1 MNFHAIISSVS
12 KPCLLTQHIFSFV
25 CKVSSNYSDYE
36 KECYI
41 LLGGSYFTVCEGF
54 DGVRIKSLEMTK
66 SGAHNGRRK
75 EIKCLVRL
83 SKWETH
89 GWVFLSQKHRIIK
102 MLYLYS
108 DFVFQVWKEKRD
120 DVMGNCRSLPWE
132 KSLSS
137 MLRCLGKTAHIN
149 IIQENNVLILPLN
162 IITHALL
169 FQERLIVLP
178 KRETCYYVLTYSFK

>member
-1 MNFHAIISSVS
+1 MLNII
-12 KPCLLTQHIFSFV
+12 KGFRLYCLWRLWWGKNQKGWKWQNLVLIM
-25 CKVSSNYSDYE
+25 E
-36 KECYI
+36 E
-41 LLGGSYFTVCEGF
+41 E
-54 DGVRIKSLEMTK
+54 
-66 SGAHNGRRK
+66 RRLNVWWDSAN
-75 EIKCLVRL
+75 ERL
-83 SKWETH
+83 MA

-120 DVMGNCRSLPWE
+120 DVMGNCRSLLWE

-137 MLRCLGKTAHIN
+137 MLRCFGKTAHIN